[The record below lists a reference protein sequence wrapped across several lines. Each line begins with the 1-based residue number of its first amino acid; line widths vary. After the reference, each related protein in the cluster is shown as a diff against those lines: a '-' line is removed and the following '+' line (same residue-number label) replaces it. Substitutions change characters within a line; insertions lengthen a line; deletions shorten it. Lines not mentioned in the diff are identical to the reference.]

1 MRCDVRVECVWL
13 GGWVVGGVEVE
24 VAIRSESSGVVE
36 VAEQGWESL
45 GVREEVLE
53 RARSCA

>member
-36 VAEQGWESL
+36 ETEQGWEGL
-45 GVREEVLE
+45 GVREEVLYG
-53 RARSCA
+53 AGSCA